1 MDQAQWAQTEI
12 ALLPTEQ
19 IALRPSVQQKS
30 LSHMPLETLAA
41 SMAREGLREP
51 ILVRAAAQGYI
62 IVEGNRRLMACRML
76 GWREIPARVQPKDVS
91 DMTSAGEIFA
101 ALRARPMGYLDR
113 AEATNRL
120 TADFGVPRAAIAQQT
135 GDSAAHV
142 LSLQRIATLDDRT
155 RDILRQEQLPERV
168 AEALT
173 RVVDAESRQRIALR
187 TAKERLDIREVEL
200 IGTAL
205 GLYASVN
212 KVLDNVL
219 MRLCDGLKAIPN
231 ILLAI
236 TLMAVLGANM
246 KNVIISLTI
255 VSIPGVARIARSQ
268 ALLAREQTYAEA
280 MTAVGASR
288 TRILW
293 RHILPNI
300 LSPIIVQMTFTFATA
315 IISEASL
322 SFLGAGIPSPYPS
335 WGGMLNE
342 ARGYVYMGWW
352 MIVFPAIFTALS
364 VLGFNLFGDG
374 LRDLIDPLSGR

>member
-19 IALRPSVQQKS
+19 IALRPSVQQKP

-51 ILVRAAAQGYI
+51 ILVRAAAQGYM

-113 AEATNRL
+113 AEAANRL

-155 RDILRQEQLPERV
+155 RDILRQERLPERV

-173 RVVDAESRQRIALR
+173 RVVDAESRQRLPGAKHSGKVVSAVRDARPYLNALR
-187 TAKERLDIREVEL
+187 EVVAQMNEAGL
-200 IGTAL
+200 PVRFDEAQEDGGT
-205 GLYASVN
+205 
-212 KVLDNVL
+212 
-219 MRLCDGLKAIPN
+219 
-231 ILLAI
+231 
-236 TLMAVLGANM
+236 T
-246 KNVIISLTI
+246 LTI
-255 VSIPGVARIARSQ
+255 RCRTRRRRSQ
-268 ALLAREQTYAEA
+268 
-280 MTAVGASR
+280 
-288 TRILW
+288 
-293 RHILPNI
+293 P
-300 LSPIIVQMTFTFATA
+300 
-315 IISEASL
+315 
-322 SFLGAGIPSPYPS
+322 
-335 WGGMLNE
+335 
-342 ARGYVYMGWW
+342 
-352 MIVFPAIFTALS
+352 
-364 VLGFNLFGDG
+364 
-374 LRDLIDPLSGR
+374 

>member
-173 RVVDAESRQRIALR
+173 RVADAESRQRIALR

-200 IGTAL
+200 FVEATNRRLPGAKHSGKVVSAVRDARPYLNALREVVAQMNEAGLPVRFDEAQEDGGT
-205 GLYASVN
+205 
-212 KVLDNVL
+212 
-219 MRLCDGLKAIPN
+219 
-231 ILLAI
+231 
-236 TLMAVLGANM
+236 T
-246 KNVIISLTI
+246 LTI
-255 VSIPGVARIARSQ
+255 RCLTRRRRSQ
-268 ALLAREQTYAEA
+268 HNQR
-280 MTAVGASR
+280 R
-288 TRILW
+288 
-293 RHILPNI
+293 
-300 LSPIIVQMTFTFATA
+300 
-315 IISEASL
+315 
-322 SFLGAGIPSPYPS
+322 
-335 WGGMLNE
+335 
-342 ARGYVYMGWW
+342 
-352 MIVFPAIFTALS
+352 
-364 VLGFNLFGDG
+364 
-374 LRDLIDPLSGR
+374 

>member
-155 RDILRQEQLPERV
+155 RDILRQ
-168 AEALT
+168 
-173 RVVDAESRQRIALR
+173 
-187 TAKERLDIREVEL
+187 
-200 IGTAL
+200 G
-205 GLYASVN
+205 N
-212 KVLDNVL
+212 
-219 MRLCDGLKAIPN
+219 C
-231 ILLAI
+231 
-236 TLMAVLGANM
+236 
-246 KNVIISLTI
+246 
-255 VSIPGVARIARSQ
+255 RS
-268 ALLAREQTYAEA
+268 
-280 MTAVGASR
+280 ASR
-288 TRILW
+288 KR
-293 RHILPNI
+293 
-300 LSPIIVQMTFTFATA
+300 
-315 IISEASL
+315 
-322 SFLGAGIPSPYPS
+322 
-335 WGGMLNE
+335 
-342 ARGYVYMGWW
+342 
-352 MIVFPAIFTALS
+352 
-364 VLGFNLFGDG
+364 
-374 LRDLIDPLSGR
+374 

>member
-51 ILVRAAAQGYI
+51 ILVRAAAQGYM

-155 RDILRQEQLPERV
+155 RDILRQER
-168 AEALT
+168 LT
-173 RVVDAESRQRIALR
+173 RKAASGLRCARQ
-187 TAKERLDIREVEL
+187 KS
-200 IGTAL
+200 G
-205 GLYASVN
+205 
-212 KVLDNVL
+212 
-219 MRLCDGLKAIPN
+219 
-231 ILLAI
+231 
-236 TLMAVLGANM
+236 
-246 KNVIISLTI
+246 
-255 VSIPGVARIARSQ
+255 
-268 ALLAREQTYAEA
+268 
-280 MTAVGASR
+280 
-288 TRILW
+288 W
-293 RHILPNI
+293 
-300 LSPIIVQMTFTFATA
+300 TFAKWSCLRKRR
-315 IISEASL
+315 IGVCRERSIQEKSSVR
-322 SFLGAGIPSPYPS
+322 Y
-335 WGGMLNE
+335 GMP
-342 ARGYVYMGWW
+342 VH
-352 MIVFPAIFTALS
+352 T
-364 VLGFNLFGDG
+364 
-374 LRDLIDPLSGR
+374 

>member
-113 AEATNRL
+113 AEAANRL
-120 TADFGVPRAAIAQQT
+120 TADFGVPRAAIAKQT

-142 LSLQRIATLDDRT
+142 LSLQQIATLDDRT

-200 IGTAL
+200 FVEAANRRLPGAKHSGKVVSAVRDARPYLNALREVVAQMNEAGLPVRFDEAQEDGGT
-205 GLYASVN
+205 
-212 KVLDNVL
+212 
-219 MRLCDGLKAIPN
+219 
-231 ILLAI
+231 
-236 TLMAVLGANM
+236 T
-246 KNVIISLTI
+246 LTI
-255 VSIPGVARIARSQ
+255 RCRTRRRRSQ
-268 ALLAREQTYAEA
+268 
-280 MTAVGASR
+280 
-288 TRILW
+288 
-293 RHILPNI
+293 P
-300 LSPIIVQMTFTFATA
+300 
-315 IISEASL
+315 
-322 SFLGAGIPSPYPS
+322 
-335 WGGMLNE
+335 
-342 ARGYVYMGWW
+342 
-352 MIVFPAIFTALS
+352 
-364 VLGFNLFGDG
+364 
-374 LRDLIDPLSGR
+374 

>member
-1 MDQAQWAQTEI
+1 MGVHTEGFQRAIGKPFGRLRRGEILCEKHTLLCGIASHEPQYQSTNIAAGKGWKPSMDQAQWAQTEI

-120 TADFGVPRAAIAQQT
+120 TADFGVPRADIAQQT

-142 LSLQRIATLDDRT
+142 LFLQRIATLDDRT
-155 RDILRQEQLPERV
+155 RDILRQERLPERV

-200 IGTAL
+200 FVEAANRRLPGAKHSGKVVSAVRDARPYLNALREVVAQMNEAGLPVRFDEAQEDGGT
-205 GLYASVN
+205 
-212 KVLDNVL
+212 
-219 MRLCDGLKAIPN
+219 
-231 ILLAI
+231 
-236 TLMAVLGANM
+236 T
-246 KNVIISLTI
+246 LTI
-255 VSIPGVARIARSQ
+255 RC
-268 ALLAREQTYAEA
+268 
-280 MTAVGASR
+280 R
-288 TRILW
+288 TR
-293 RHILPNI
+293 RRRNQP
-300 LSPIIVQMTFTFATA
+300 
-315 IISEASL
+315 
-322 SFLGAGIPSPYPS
+322 
-335 WGGMLNE
+335 
-342 ARGYVYMGWW
+342 
-352 MIVFPAIFTALS
+352 
-364 VLGFNLFGDG
+364 
-374 LRDLIDPLSGR
+374 

>member
-19 IALRPSVQQKS
+19 IALRPSVQQKP

-91 DMTSAGEIFA
+91 NMTSAGEIFA

-155 RDILRQEQLPERV
+155 RDILRQERLPERV

-187 TAKERLDIREVEL
+187 TAIREVEL
-200 IGTAL
+200 FVEAANRRLPGAKHSGKVVSAVRDARPYLNALREVVAQMNEAGLPVRFDEAQEDGGT
-205 GLYASVN
+205 
-212 KVLDNVL
+212 
-219 MRLCDGLKAIPN
+219 
-231 ILLAI
+231 
-236 TLMAVLGANM
+236 T
-246 KNVIISLTI
+246 LTI
-255 VSIPGVARIARSQ
+255 RC
-268 ALLAREQTYAEA
+268 
-280 MTAVGASR
+280 R
-288 TRILW
+288 TR
-293 RHILPNI
+293 RRRNQP
-300 LSPIIVQMTFTFATA
+300 
-315 IISEASL
+315 
-322 SFLGAGIPSPYPS
+322 
-335 WGGMLNE
+335 
-342 ARGYVYMGWW
+342 
-352 MIVFPAIFTALS
+352 
-364 VLGFNLFGDG
+364 
-374 LRDLIDPLSGR
+374 

>member
-19 IALRPSVQQKS
+19 IALRPSVQQKP

-91 DMTSAGEIFA
+91 DMTSVGEIFA
-101 ALRARPMGYLDR
+101 ALRARPMGYLD
-113 AEATNRL
+113 
-120 TADFGVPRAAIAQQT
+120 
-135 GDSAAHV
+135 
-142 LSLQRIATLDDRT
+142 
-155 RDILRQEQLPERV
+155 
-168 AEALT
+168 
-173 RVVDAESRQRIALR
+173 
-187 TAKERLDIREVEL
+187 
-200 IGTAL
+200 
-205 GLYASVN
+205 
-212 KVLDNVL
+212 
-219 MRLCDGLKAIPN
+219 
-231 ILLAI
+231 
-236 TLMAVLGANM
+236 
-246 KNVIISLTI
+246 LTI

>member
-41 SMAREGLREP
+41 SMAREGLGEP

-113 AEATNRL
+113 AEAANRL

-155 RDILRQEQLPERV
+155 RDILRQERLPGRV
-168 AEALT
+168 GGGGEPPADCPAHGKRAAGHSRSGAVCGSGESAAAGGEAFGQ
-173 RVVDAESRQRIALR
+173 SRQC
-187 TAKERLDIREVEL
+187 
-200 IGTAL
+200 GT
-205 GLYASVN
+205 G
-212 KVLDNVL
+212 
-219 MRLCDGLKAIPN
+219 CP
-231 ILLAI
+231 
-236 TLMAVLGANM
+236 
-246 KNVIISLTI
+246 
-255 VSIPGVARIARSQ
+255 SIPECAAGGCRTNERSWIAR
-268 ALLAREQTYAEA
+268 
-280 MTAVGASR
+280 AVR
-288 TRILW
+288 
-293 RHILPNI
+293 
-300 LSPIIVQMTFTFATA
+300 
-315 IISEASL
+315 
-322 SFLGAGIPSPYPS
+322 
-335 WGGMLNE
+335 
-342 ARGYVYMGWW
+342 
-352 MIVFPAIFTALS
+352 
-364 VLGFNLFGDG
+364 
-374 LRDLIDPLSGR
+374 

>member
-91 DMTSAGEIFA
+91 NMTSAGEIFA

-155 RDILRQEQLPERV
+155 RDILRQERLPERV
-168 AEALT
+168 AEALADCAAHGK
-173 RVVDAESRQRIALR
+173 RAAGHSRSGAVCGSGESAAAGGEAFGQSRQC
-187 TAKERLDIREVEL
+187 
-200 IGTAL
+200 GT
-205 GLYASVN
+205 G
-212 KVLDNVL
+212 
-219 MRLCDGLKAIPN
+219 CP
-231 ILLAI
+231 
-236 TLMAVLGANM
+236 
-246 KNVIISLTI
+246 
-255 VSIPGVARIARSQ
+255 SIPKCAAGGCRTNERSWIAC
-268 ALLAREQTYAEA
+268 
-280 MTAVGASR
+280 AVR
-288 TRILW
+288 
-293 RHILPNI
+293 
-300 LSPIIVQMTFTFATA
+300 
-315 IISEASL
+315 
-322 SFLGAGIPSPYPS
+322 
-335 WGGMLNE
+335 
-342 ARGYVYMGWW
+342 
-352 MIVFPAIFTALS
+352 
-364 VLGFNLFGDG
+364 
-374 LRDLIDPLSGR
+374 